1 MAKLRFLILLG
12 FLLTFSQSCIN
23 DLNPNYLE
31 FYWEQTGCADPW
43 AGESIN
49 SEAKISEAL
58 VAYLKDEGIKG
69 AKVKDFK
76 SDGVEAVCLA
86 CTCTTGVKIYV
97 EVPKTSKNKM
107 LELGFKEA

>member
-1 MAKLRFLILLG
+1 MSKYRFLILIC

-23 DLNPNYLE
+23 DDNPNYLE

-49 SEAKISEAL
+49 SEGEISEAL
-58 VAYLKDEGIKG
+58 VQYLKSEGIKG
-69 AKVKDFK
+69 AKVTDFK
-76 SDGVEAVCLA
+76 SDRVKIVCLA

-97 EVPKTSKNKM
+97 LVPKTAKNKM